1 MMIKIASDFSPYPGG
16 RYRTDGA
23 WNGQAFRE
31 EKLVPALQRADVVTV
46 DLDDVRGLPPSFL
59 EEAFGGL
66 LRDGFKLPDLEKR
79 LKIEARSRQFARY
92 PAMIWQMMQQA
103 SGNVS
108 ARAV

>member
-1 MMIKIASDFSPYPGG
+1 MIKIASDFSPYPGG
-16 RYRTDGA
+16 RYRTDGD

-31 EKLVPALQRADVVTV
+31 EKLAPALRAGETVIV

-66 LRDGFKLPDLEKR
+66 LRDGFDLPDLQNR
-79 LKIEARSRQFARY
+79 LKFVAKSRQFSRY

-103 SGNVS
+103 AGNLP
-108 ARAV
+108 ARAI